1 MISFVRNCKNPTMI
15 VIISVKMQIQG
26 KNSMVQSSRR
36 LARKF
41 IYDTQLMVTFP
52 DMVPRL
58 VMCI

>member
-1 MISFVRNCKNPTMI
+1 MI